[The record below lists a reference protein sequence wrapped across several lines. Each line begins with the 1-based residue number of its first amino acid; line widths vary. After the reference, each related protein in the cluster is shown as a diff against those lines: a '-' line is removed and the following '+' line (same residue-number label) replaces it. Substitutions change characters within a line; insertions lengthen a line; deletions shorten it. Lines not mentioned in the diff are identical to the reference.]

1 MSSVDAAVDL
11 RPGEEPAAAAPAPRS
26 RRFSRRVREAG
37 LGYLL
42 LLPAFL
48 VFAVFIFYPFF
59 RNFYLGFF
67 STPLSPDQPK
77 DFVGI
82 DQYRD
87 VLSSSEFLDSLKV
100 TITFAIITVPVG
112 IALGILL
119 AVLAHQKLKGVGIY
133 RMFFSS
139 TVATSIAVAS
149 VIFGTLLSPQVGL
162 LQGIQTEPSILQNA
176 DPIIDINLP
185 VIRSFIPS
193 VALVAVAVTTIWQNL
208 GLSFILMSAG
218 LQAVPEEVQE
228 AAEVDGAGPW
238 SRFWH
243 ITLPLLSPTIFFAFV
258 VGSIFAFQTFGQ
270 IDLLTPRGGPLKS
283 TNVLT
288 YFIYDQLQFAK
299 NDGKAAVLAIALF
312 GVTLL
317 LTLVQFSFLERRV
330 SYER

>member
-1 MSSVDAAVDL
+1 MSTPADAAVGL
-11 RPGEEPAAAAPAPRS
+11 RPGGAPAMTPPPPK
-26 RRFSRRVREAG
+26 RRFSRGVREAG

-42 LLPAFL
+42 LLPAF
-48 VFAVFIFYPFF
+48 VIFSVFIFYPFL

-67 STPLSPDQPK
+67 STPPFPGQPK
-77 DFVGI
+77 NYVGL
-82 DQYRD
+82 DQYKD

-100 TITFAIITVPVG
+100 TVIFAVITVPVG

-133 RMFFSS
+133 RAFFSS
-139 TVATSIAVAS
+139 TVATSIAVAA

-162 LQGIQTEPSILQNA
+162 LQGIQTEPSILQNP
-176 DPIIDINLP
+176 DPIINISLP
-185 VIRSFIPS
+185 VIR
-193 VALVAVAVTTIWQNL
+193 
-208 GLSFILMSAG
+208 SFILMSAG
-218 LQAVPEEVQE
+218 LQAVPDEIQE
-228 AAEVDGAGPW
+228 AAQIDGAGPW
-238 SRFWH
+238 TRFWNV
-243 ITLPLLSPTIFFAFV
+243 TLPLLSPTIFFAFV

-270 IDLLTPRGGPLKS
+270 IDLLTPRGGPLKT